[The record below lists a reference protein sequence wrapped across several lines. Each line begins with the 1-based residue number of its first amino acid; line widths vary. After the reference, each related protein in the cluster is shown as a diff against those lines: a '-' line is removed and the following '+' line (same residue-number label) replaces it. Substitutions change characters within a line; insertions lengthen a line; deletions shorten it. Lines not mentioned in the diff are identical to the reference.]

1 LSLKSEVTTIFDRKN
16 TKKKKK
22 KQKKTENNKKQIA
35 STITTRTCAIPDC
48 KNNLTTTRQKLDN
61 GAQNPDGVTSQNT
74 PKPQKE
80 TCIT

>member
-1 LSLKSEVTTIFDRKN
+1 LIEKTHKQ

-22 KQKKTENNKKQIA
+22 QTEEHKKQIA

-61 GAQNPDGVTSQNT
+61 GAQNPDGVTSQKT